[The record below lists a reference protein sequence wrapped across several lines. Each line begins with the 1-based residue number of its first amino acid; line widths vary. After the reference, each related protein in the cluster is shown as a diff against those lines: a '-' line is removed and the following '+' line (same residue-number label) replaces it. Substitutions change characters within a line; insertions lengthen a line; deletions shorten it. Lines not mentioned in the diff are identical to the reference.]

1 MQTIAIREQNREA
14 ADEELLEGQRAWRY
28 DLYGLMEFLKRAEA
42 SNNSVQAALASSLRT
57 NGLVEKLPS
66 HDNDLRAFN
75 TVFLPMLEPAPDVLG
90 GAALMIPVLSPTRHE
105 WYERGVGARRALVV
119 STVLECAEIRLLD
132 LELFGLLAYARDQ
145 FWIAE
150 EVCACARAHVFSHTK
165 PCMTSHI
172 HTHMHATS

>member
-1 MQTIAIREQNREA
+1 MQPSVSSS
-14 ADEELLEGQRAWRY
+14 DP
-28 DLYGLMEFLKRAEA
+28 EFLP
-42 SNNSVQAALASSLRT
+42 T
-57 NGLVEKLPS
+57 
-66 HDNDLRAFN
+66 
-75 TVFLPMLEPAPDVLG
+75 LEPAPDVLG

-172 HTHMHATS
+172 HTHTHATSHTLNHNHSHRPLGPRDGQPRRHPSSDVSNASCTAVPTPLHRDGNHCIQPPSPKPTRAP